1 MGKELDALL
10 AKMGA
15 GAGGTMPSMGAPQ
28 QLGVSALKDPVFL
41 AKVRRFY
48 RDYKNKTFASDQEM
62 LDHYRHDYVWSD
74 ANLTDKALGAIG
86 GLTDGED
93 ERVLKRDLL
102 EVHRSIPYDAK
113 DWGTFGAGMVLDPIN
128 LIPIGGEA
136 AAAAKVARAGGSL
149 GKMAS
154 AAAKTGAIEQ
164 GVLGAITGGASN
176 LLDQTTN
183 QNLGI
188 QDDLNGGELLSETLK
203 SGAVG
208 GVMGG
213 AIGGVIGAV
222 GGRRLAEKQRAALAH
237 LGWAEA
243 DIASMDARLA
253 QRRIDKGERAPA
265 PELMADDLPSPTRT
279 STPDAA
285 DAYAK
290 AMAPMS
296 PEDELAYERKLDELR
311 IDVHADRAERALQY
325 HLKDFPNDRAGAD
338 ELNKVLDDLAAL
350 KALPGKMDAAQ
361 DVEPASLRV
370 IKASYRTA
378 VEDPSPENVR
388 RALDNARLL
397 EPQEAAGQP
406 PASSTTTSDQVVVEP
421 EKSPAPTSDV
431 DPQDIPGQQA
441 FNSDRARMDYA
452 AEQEGA
458 YRKAYADDAA
468 ASATRAAED
477 DARLNGKA
485 EVAYAEMMRQFWDLI
500 PDFENFARD
509 GDNLDNLVRLTL
521 GDDADVAAVTK
532 KLRAKF
538 TPAESDPAVSA
549 IVQGGKGTGVSK
561 KEAAWANEWA
571 KLMVRDDPRLSM
583 DDAEKLALAKVISQR
598 RANPNPPVA
607 EYTTKGLGP
616 NGKPQPI
623 LRENTP
629 TSDGRTVIDPVV
641 LPKKYRDGK
650 NADTQIFADYKTA
663 KEHAHRDIIV
673 DKDGFEVKHLVG
685 DTYVKID
692 PKTGE
697 VKLKVDKLQIGP
709 TRHVPNGAP
718 VPFRGSARTTVI
730 DGENPALKGSA
741 GRGKWQGK
749 TIWYDPIT
757 RANYS
762 NRKNIVQG
770 STYAAPTEEVVRARK
785 VQKAVE
791 REAAR
796 GEQARAAAE
805 AADPAAIVRDAI
817 AKGMTPQ
824 DVIDALK
831 RLNGDQAT
839 PARAAHEAP
848 DVPVKTANGNVAIRH
863 RTSDV
868 VRVLSDG
875 QIASG
880 KTLRDLYGKADPAEW
895 EIGHAIG
902 SSKDPKTAD
911 RFVPYDEASQ
921 EAIEVQPQAPRP
933 PETISLA
940 DAQTKVLELSQDQKE
955 RLAALLARGR
965 TIRLS
970 PDVSPAALL
979 GNMSVMERRLLKG
992 ELTHSDIWEAGRF
1005 VDLSAGWGR
1014 KGDYDNTVNFLRDWY
1029 SLQSEVA
1036 PERIQLSTL
1045 ESEAAVASL
1054 RKIGQRWDAEDLDAA
1069 VDLLRRVVAEN
1080 DGKAPNLEATAD
1092 SWSHTTGGGKPDS
1105 LQVGM
1110 QRGYMPNT
1118 AYILHELG
1126 HWAYVN
1132 ILESGDKLKF
1142 WDAVGKYY
1150 NGNYADIEALSSR
1163 LPTDGATQ
1171 TAVNG
1176 KQWRIANELHK
1187 PQEFFANQ
1195 FSMWATQNRANLVL
1209 QDASF
1214 WQRVSTF
1221 IENVYRRYFK
1231 REAIDADLVPLFEKI
1246 LPETK
1251 KGPVVVPDGT
1261 PPGPMTSG
1269 GATLVDKIA
1278 RLRSTMDSLHESF
1291 FSTSDDD
1298 IIDAAMD
1305 VKKVL
1310 FGIGRLDMMSKYGPL
1325 IFGLT
1330 KEMDK
1335 VLATS
1340 GSQAE
1345 IAELLRNIVVGHP
1358 FDGTKKLNL
1367 DDAVSVL
1374 QDHMRAKFNARADEG
1389 FTLGKDFATFSKKGS
1404 RQAWMQRTARRAK
1417 LKMEASQSAIATAIS
1432 DASNVIQ
1439 FRRAERKVALLD
1451 NDRAIDF
1458 KTASTAQ
1465 LAREMADFKD
1475 TDYGGQIAHELL
1487 TRKKAEP
1494 LDAKAE
1500 RIFVKDGGVQR
1511 AMKREAADYKGLNA
1525 EVGVAPS
1532 ARATIRDAQSALTH
1546 RDGEVQGVM
1555 RSLFYRLANLGG
1567 VTNPQGNAVLSSD
1580 FLARLANVAPDK
1592 PGVVFADANTTEFDT
1607 LRSQLRR
1614 LAKGLTSDGH
1624 GSPADLVEDVV
1635 RLVAR
1640 ARGEDVDAAEVGK
1653 YLRGHVEAQDTPT
1666 MRTYRDAVG
1675 YVLNGQIG
1683 RSDIKAQHPLVDNYG
1698 SLFGAP
1704 DASPPASV
1712 SGLANVIGADAR
1724 AAYEASS
1731 PARRKSILDFV
1742 GDGWGLN
1749 PTTKRPNTYYVRGVK
1764 VGDEDALTP
1773 IVSTDFGPGVRVYSE
1788 PGSDHED
1795 LIANVLDHLAAKV
1808 GSDSDEFLDAADL
1821 ADALQAKAADVAHM
1835 QTVLAAAMKERTAP
1849 NYFSQVSAARG
1860 SLRQAEIEFD
1870 ALSDEL
1876 RARAPADVTSGDWT
1890 QAAYIKLKN
1899 PLDMIDDFDVEGS
1912 TVFSM
1917 FADYAAEN
1925 GLILNADKA
1934 EKIVDELLETSTM
1947 SGRDAYDWMTRLIDD
1962 GSGSVEQ
1969 VRGLVNEVLR
1979 DLGFDGLVAKDH
1991 ILLFDPA
1998 QVKHTNAA
2006 MFAPSDY
2013 LWGVDLEPKDRLGSI
2028 TSAIAQSYDG
2038 TSKPTSF
2045 GPLAEMLERN
2055 GAPPA
2060 LTDAMGSIWRKRRLS
2075 MRENKVIRE
2084 ASLGDVFLAPNSVRM
2099 RKNGLN
2105 WLADW
2110 VAPENGT
2117 GHFERVASDLARIVT
2132 PITKALAE
2140 LPDTKKGLVG
2150 WAEHTVAMRQPAS
2163 HGRIVS
2169 ALRRGKLDH
2178 LPAAEQKAALMVRE
2192 AFKDM
2197 LGQLVDAGVMS
2208 GEGVPENYFPQV
2220 WSKERILQKSDEFL
2234 TAMST
2239 YLLREAKNDVPPR
2252 QLDTVEALKKAQRI
2266 YDNLVSDDGVF
2277 VPPSGSGGGEIIG
2290 DHLDYQRLIRLDKD
2304 KVALDLLEPF
2314 LEKDLGAITMKYFDT
2329 AVRKLDM
2336 VNRFGHGAHGWY
2348 DYLRVIEE
2356 GDEGIVGL
2364 LTSNKVFSKTVYGVG
2379 PDNERVAFELKR
2391 TSEMPFASKPG
2402 LARDAVATL
2411 NTLSDAAQMR
2421 DFLIRL
2427 APREE
2432 VDPTYIRRV
2441 EAIVAGLVDRKKMG
2455 HLLHQG
2461 EFEHARQ
2468 TLRVVQRKPVE
2479 SGQASNQ
2486 TMTRFYRTLR
2496 NFNSVTLLSF
2506 TVLSSLGDTVMPLIK
2521 SGDFGAW
2528 TAGLRA
2534 VARRDPEYRQMLKNV
2549 GVSIENILH
2558 ERMVGLYGTGSSK
2571 FTSTFFQL
2579 TGLTPW
2585 TDLMREVSGSVG
2597 YEWFKKEMRTAVDS
2611 FNPRLPI
2618 AEQSPAF
2625 AVAYR
2630 NLKTYGLDDL
2640 LARNISIDSPTAMQE
2655 IPELREALIKFANKT
2670 VFSPNA
2676 DDLPIKAHTPLGQ
2689 VLYQLK
2695 SFPIMMMRM
2704 VGDIVKGAGF
2714 GPGGVAKNER
2724 DLAPL
2729 MAFLVAAPTAGWAA
2743 NTVKDVVQGRGGED
2757 GGEHKMRQRLLTDQ
2771 AVIGDIAQAAGM
2783 DPEDPGILNAILG
2796 QYLEGLFM
2804 IGGFGLIGDMI
2815 HDSAEQL
2822 DNGAYG
2828 VTRVAS
2834 KVFGPSVGDF
2844 VGAFNVAA
2852 GASSAAGDALGTGDG
2867 TNSKERQAIREIVGR
2882 IPIIGGVQSVRE
2894 SAIDAIA
2901 GESSTAQ

>member
-1 MGKELDALL
+1 
-10 AKMGA
+10 
-15 GAGGTMPSMGAPQ
+15 MPSAGAPQ
-28 QLGVSALKDPVFL
+28 QMGVSALKDPVFL

-48 RDYKNKTFASDQEM
+48 RDYKNQTFSSDQEM

-86 GLTDGED
+86 GLVDGED
-93 ERVLKRDLL
+93 ERSLKRDLL

-113 DWGTFGAGMVLDPIN
+113 DWGTFATGMVLDPVN

-136 AAAAKVARAGGSL
+136 AAAAKVARAGGTVS
-149 GKMAS
+149 KMAS
-154 AAAKTGAIEQ
+154 AAAKTGLLEQ
-164 GVLGAITGGASN
+164 GALGAATAGVSN
-176 LLDQTTN
+176 FLDQTTN
-183 QNLGI
+183 QSLGI
-188 QDDLNGGELLSETLK
+188 QDDLSGGELLNETLK
-203 SGAVG
+203 GGAIG
-208 GVMGG
+208 GLMGG
-213 AIGGVIGAV
+213 AIGGIVGAT
-222 GGRRLAEKQRAALAH
+222 GGRKLAEKQRAVLTH
-237 LGWAEA
+237 LGWSDA
-243 DIASMDARLA
+243 DIATMDARTA

-265 PELMADDLPSPTRT
+265 PEVADLGEGAPAPTRA
-279 STPDAA
+279 PDAA
-285 DAYAK
+285 DTYAQ
-290 AMAPMS
+290 ALAPMS

-311 IDVHADRAERALQY
+311 IDVHADRAEKALQY
-325 HLKDFPNDRAGAD
+325 HLKDFPEDRAGAD
-338 ELNKVLDDLAAL
+338 ELNRVLDDLAAL
-350 KALPGKMDAAQ
+350 KALPGKMDAAEG
-361 DVEPASLRV
+361 VEPASLRV

-397 EPQEAAGQP
+397 DPEQAAGQT
-406 PASSTTTSDQVVVEP
+406 PASSTTTSPQVVVEP
-421 EKSPAPTSDV
+421 EKTPAPASDV

-441 FNSDRARMDYA
+441 FNSERARLDNA
-452 AEQEGA
+452 AEQEAA
-458 YRKAYADDAA
+458 YRQAYADDADA
-468 ASATRAAED
+468 RTARAAEND
-477 DARLNGKA
+477 TRLNGKA
-485 EVAYAEMMRQFWDLI
+485 ETAYAEMKRQFWDLI

-521 GDDADVAAVTK
+521 GDDADIDAVTA
-532 KLRAKF
+532 KLRARFDK
-538 TPAESDPAVSA
+538 ERLPAVSEA
-549 IVQGGKGTGVSK
+549 VVQGGKGTGVSK

-571 KLMVRDDPRLSM
+571 KLMVRDDPRLSL
-583 DDAEKLALAKVISQR
+583 DDAEKLALAKVLAQR
-598 RANPNPPVA
+598 HANPNPPVG

-623 LRENTP
+623 LRDGTP
-629 TSDGRTVIDPVV
+629 TSDGRTVLDPVV
-641 LPKKYRDGK
+641 LPKKYQDGK
-650 NADTQIFADYKTA
+650 NAKTDIFADYKTA

-709 TRHVPNGAP
+709 TRHVQNGAP
-718 VPFRGSARTTVI
+718 VPFRGSARTQVI
-730 DGENPALKGSA
+730 DGENPALKGYA

-749 TIWYDPIT
+749 TVWYDPIT
-757 RANYS
+757 KAVYS
-762 NRKNIVQG
+762 DRKNIVAG
-770 STYAAPTEEVVRARK
+770 DTYTKPSEEAIRARK
-785 VQKAVE
+785 VQAAAE

-796 GEQARAAAE
+796 ATEARATVDASDPAEIIRRAIASGDVTIQDVLARLE
-805 AADPAAIVRDAI
+805 AAKNGAPAPEPT
-817 AKGMTPQ
+817 K
-824 DVIDALK
+824 L
-831 RLNGDQAT
+831 
-839 PARAAHEAP
+839 P
-848 DVPVKTANGNVAIRH
+848 DVPSRTEAGNLAIRH
-863 RTSDV
+863 RDSGV
-868 VRVLSDG
+868 LRVLSDSQVG
-875 QIASG
+875 RG
-880 KTLRDLYGKADPAEW
+880 DTLKNLLGKANLEDW
-895 EIGHAIG
+895 EIGHARG
-902 SSKDPKTAD
+902 SKDSKQAQESFT
-911 RFVPYDEASQ
+911 PYDPTAEAPA
-921 EAIEVQPQAPRP
+921 EAAAPARV
-933 PETISLA
+933 ESISHE
-940 DAQTKVLELSQDQKE
+940 DATTKVLTLDDPLKAEASGLF
-955 RLAALLARGR
+955 ARAR
-965 TIRLS
+965 TIPIQRQHQAS
-970 PDVSPAALL
+970 
-979 GNMSVMERRLLKG
+979 GFNMMG
-992 ELTHSDIWEAGRF
+992 Y
-1005 VDLSAGWGR
+1005 VDLMLDRMKRGEMTHEDVWQFGRLTDTLSRWGAPGEMS
-1014 KGDYDNTVNFLRDWY
+1014 KFLSDWFDF
-1029 SLQSEVA
+1029 QAKVA
-1036 PERIQLSTL
+1036 PERVIFSPLDVETSV
-1045 ESEAAVASL
+1045 SRL
-1054 RKIGQRWDAEDLDAA
+1054 RKLGSKFDAQDLEET
-1069 VDLLRRVVAEN
+1069 VSLLRRIISQN
-1080 DGKAPNLEATAD
+1080 DGNAPDFVATNGSFSNVKGHGITD
-1092 SWSHTTGGGKPDS
+1092 HITVNPNK
-1105 LQVGM
+1105 VGA
-1110 QRGYMPNT
+1110 MPRT
-1118 AYILHELG
+1118 AVILHELG
-1126 HWAYVN
+1126 HWAYGN
-1132 ILESGDKLKF
+1132 ILSPEEKLHF
-1142 WDAVGKYY
+1142 WRSLDKYY
-1150 NGNYADIEALSSR
+1150 NNDTADF
-1163 LPTDGATQ
+1163 D
-1171 TAVNG
+1171 
-1176 KQWRIANELHK
+1176 RIAERSPFNGEHWPDERGVQHGISNELDG

-1195 FSMWATQNRANLVL
+1195 FSMWAMQNRASVAL

-1214 WQRVSTF
+1214 WRKVAHYV
-1221 IENVYRRYFK
+1221 ENLYRRYFK
-1231 REAIDADLVPLFEKI
+1231 RETIDTDLVPLFEKI
-1246 LPETK
+1246 LPDQTKQAPDVTPETR
-1251 KGPVVVPDGT
+1251 
-1261 PPGPMTSG
+1261 PGPMTSKG
-1269 GATLVDKIA
+1269 QAIMLKIES
-1278 RLRSTMDSLHESF
+1278 LRSTMGSLHESF
-1291 FSTSDDD
+1291 FSTNDDD
-1298 IIDAAMD
+1298 IISAAMD
-1305 VKKVL
+1305 VNKVL
-1310 FGIGRLDMMSKYGPL
+1310 YGIGRLDFMSDYGPL
-1325 IFGLT
+1325 IFGIS
-1330 KEMDK
+1330 KKIDEA
-1335 VLATS
+1335 VRTS
-1340 GSQAE
+1340 GSQSE
-1345 IAELLRNIVVGHP
+1345 ISDLIRDIVVGAP
-1358 FDGTKKLNL
+1358 FLGTKKLNL
-1367 DDAVSVL
+1367 DDAVETIQQRL
-1374 QDHMRAKFNARADEG
+1374 RAKFNATPAEG
-1389 FTLGKDFATFSKKGS
+1389 FTLADDLVKFTPKN
-1404 RQAWMQRTARRAK
+1404 QQRDWIIRSARRARQR
-1417 LKMEASQSAIATAIS
+1417 MSEASTQIA
-1432 DASNVIQ
+1432 DAMAEAANVIQ
-1439 FRRAERKVALLD
+1439 FRRVERKVAMLD
-1451 NDRAIDF
+1451 NSRAIDF

-1465 LAREMADFKD
+1465 LAREMGDFKD

-1487 TRKKAEP
+1487 ARKKAEP

-1500 RIFVKDGGVQR
+1500 RIFVRDGGVQR
-1511 AMKREAADYKGLNA
+1511 AMKREANDYKGLNA

-1532 ARATIRDAQSALTH
+1532 ARATIRDAQTALTH

-1555 RSLFYRLANLGG
+1555 RSLFYRLTNLAGG
-1567 VTNPQGNAVLSSD
+1567 ATPQGSSVLTSD
-1580 FLARLANVAPDK
+1580 LIARLANVAPDK
-1592 PGVVFADANTTEFDT
+1592 PGMIFADATTTEFDA

-1624 GSPADLVEDVV
+1624 GAPADLVEDVV

-1704 DASPPASV
+1704 DTSPPASV
-1712 SGLANVIGADAR
+1712 SGLANVIGENTR
-1724 AAYEASS
+1724 AAFEASS

-1742 GDGWGLN
+1742 GEGWGLN
-1749 PTTKRPNTYYVRGVK
+1749 PNTKRPNTFYVRGVK

-1773 IVSTDFGPGVRVYSE
+1773 IVTTDFGPGVRVYDE

-1821 ADALQAKAADVAHM
+1821 ADALQARAADVAHM
-1835 QTVLAAAMKERTAP
+1835 QTVLAAASRDRSAP
-1849 NYFSQVSAARG
+1849 DYFSRVSAARG

-1876 RARAPADVTSGDWT
+1876 RSRVPADVTSGDWT

-1899 PLDMIDDFDVEGS
+1899 PLDMIEDFDVEGS

-1917 FADYAAEN
+1917 FADYAADH

-1934 EKIVDELLETSTM
+1934 EQVVEELIEKSTM
-1947 SGRDAYDWMTRLIDD
+1947 TGREAYDWMTRLIDD
-1962 GSGSVEQ
+1962 GTGSIEQ

-1998 QVKHTNAA
+1998 QVKHANAA
-2006 MFAPSDY
+2006 TFAPSDY
-2013 LWGVDLEPKDRLGSI
+2013 LWGIDLEPKERLGSI
-2028 TSAIAQSYDG
+2028 NSAIAQSYDG
-2038 TSKPTSF
+2038 SRKPSGF
-2045 GPLAEMLERN
+2045 APLAEMLEEN
-2055 GAPPA
+2055 GAPAA
-2060 LTDAMGSIWRKRRLS
+2060 LTDAMGSLWRKRRLS

-2084 ASLGDVFLAPNSVRM
+2084 ASLGDVFLAPNSTRM
-2099 RKNGLN
+2099 RKNGLH

-2150 WAEHTVAMRQPAS
+2150 WAEHTVAMRQPGS

-2178 LPAAEQKAALMVRE
+2178 LSAAEQKAALMVRE

-2364 LTSNKVFSKTVYGVG
+2364 LTSNKVFSRTVYGVG

-2486 TMTRFYRTLR
+2486 TMTRFYRALR

-2506 TVLSSLGDTVMPLIK
+2506 TVLSSLGDSVMPLIK

-2597 YEWFKKEMRTAVDS
+2597 YEWFKKEMRTAIDS

-2618 AEQSPAF
+2618 PEQSPAF

-2630 NLKTYGLDDL
+2630 NLRTYGLDDL
-2640 LARNISIDSPTAMQE
+2640 LARNVSIDSPTALQD

-2729 MAFLVAAPTAGWAA
+2729 LAFLVAAPTAGFAA
-2743 NTVKDVVQGRGGED
+2743 NTVKDVVQGRGGEE

-2882 IPIIGGVQSVRE
+2882 IPIVGGVQSVRE
-2894 SAIDAIA
+2894 GAIDAIA
-2901 GESSTAQ
+2901 GEGAQ